1 MWRTI
6 MIKIIYN
13 NGYEQSYENL
23 NELFFVSLVNGAI
36 DFNNLST
43 QYVKYLK
50 MLESNH
56 TKQLSEMDIPLIEA
70 VFPSKH
76 LSDKQRKD
84 VVARYLVKYGRFE
97 NAPIWK
103 ELMSYVEEN
112 KININGEYCRDL
124 YLKDDEDE

>member
-1 MWRTI
+1 
-6 MIKIIYN
+6 MIKIIYD

-23 NELFFVSLVNGAI
+23 DELFFVSLVSGTI

-56 TKQLSEMDIPLIEA
+56 TKQLSETDIPLIEV
-70 VFPSKH
+70 VFPSKC

-103 ELMSYVEEN
+103 ELMSYIEEN

-124 YLKDDEDE
+124 YLKDSDVDGM

>member
-1 MWRTI
+1 
-6 MIKIIYN
+6 MIKIIYG

-23 NELFFVSLVNGAI
+23 NELFFVSLVNGTI

>member
-1 MWRTI
+1 
-6 MIKIIYN
+6 MIKVIYY

-23 NELFFVSLVNGAI
+23 DELFFTSLVKGDV
-36 DFNNLST
+36 DFNKLSA

-50 MLESNH
+50 MLEHNH
-56 TKQLSEMDIPLIEA
+56 TKQLSETDIPLIEV
-70 VFPSKH
+70 VFPTKH
-76 LSDKQRKD
+76 LSDKQMKD

-112 KININGEYCRDL
+112 KINIEGEYCRDL
-124 YLKDDEDE
+124 YLTDSDVNE

>member
-1 MWRTI
+1 

-112 KININGEYCRDL
+112 KININGEYCGDL